1 MRKLALACVVPMVLA
16 GCASNQQALCA
27 SNQQALHEEITALQT
42 HSVGWVKQDWRI
54 CKDDACPKPTPKT
67 VELSAPPMAVAA
79 QPTRPTSPD
88 KARTMPTARE
98 PIVVHFEFAKAIPAG
113 DWKHALETVER
124 QVAPSNS
131 LLIKAYTDDV
141 GSARYN
147 DRLARQ
153 RAEFVLSWLKARG
166 VKNPMEV
173 EARGKCCYVAPNDT
187 DTGRAANRRA
197 EIHYVNQKEI
207 NK

>member
-1 MRKLALACVVPMVLA
+1 MNRKLALACVVPMVLA
-16 GCASNQQALCA
+16 GCASNQQAL
-27 SNQQALHEEITALQT
+27 HEEITAPQT

-67 VELSAPPMAVAA
+67 VELSAPPMVVAA
-79 QPTRPTSPD
+79 QPTSPD
-88 KARTMPTARE
+88 KARTTQMTTVRE
-98 PIVVHFEFAKAIPAG
+98 PVVVHFEFAKAIPVG

-124 QVAPSNS
+124 QVAPSDS

-173 EARGKCCYVAPNDT
+173 EARGKCCYVEPNDT
-187 DTGRAANRRA
+187 DAGRAANRRA
-197 EIHYVNQKEI
+197 EIHFITPKEI

>member
-1 MRKLALACVVPMVLA
+1 MVLA
-16 GCASNQQALCA
+16 GCASNQ
-27 SNQQALHEEITALQT
+27 ALHEEITAPQK

-79 QPTRPTSPD
+79 HPTSPD
-88 KARTMPTARE
+88 KARTTQMTTARE
-98 PIVVHFEFAKAIPAG
+98 PVVVHFEFAKAIPVG
-113 DWKHALETVER
+113 DWKHALETIER
-124 QVAPSNS
+124 QVTPSDS

-173 EARGKCCYVAPNDT
+173 EARGKCCYVEPNDT
-187 DTGRAANRRA
+187 DAGRAANRRA
-197 EIHYVNQKEI
+197 EIHFVNTKEI
-207 NK
+207 NR